1 MYFGIKHG
9 AGYYCCF
16 VTQIIMNM
24 MQLYNTYSSQCFPTT
39 RKSEINAV
47 FWWHTKFFSWIEF
60 LSSVYYPE
68 GGTISHPSIQD
79 ANTRKDDLFQ
89 VMW

>member
-47 FWWHTKFFSWIEF
+47 FW
-60 LSSVYYPE
+60 
-68 GGTISHPSIQD
+68 
-79 ANTRKDDLFQ
+79 
-89 VMW
+89 